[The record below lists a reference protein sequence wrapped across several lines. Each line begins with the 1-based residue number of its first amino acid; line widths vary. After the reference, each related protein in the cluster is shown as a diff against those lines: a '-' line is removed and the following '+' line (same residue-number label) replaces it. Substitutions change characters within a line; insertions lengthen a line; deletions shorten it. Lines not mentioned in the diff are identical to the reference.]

1 VRTML
6 DGFVGGGRL
15 VDDDEVLAA
24 GVVDGRDG
32 TACSST
38 SSSELASAGSS

>member
-1 VRTML
+1 ML

-15 VDDDEVLAA
+15 VDDDDEVLAA

-38 SSSELASAGSS
+38 SSSELPSAGSS